1 MLKAIRGRT
10 TSPSRTPNMRVVIAD
25 DEPLARERLA
35 LLVRN
40 ASPDA
45 EIREA
50 TNGAEALALLEG
62 ATPDVLFLD
71 VQMPSLDGFE
81 VLQALEPAR
90 RPVTVFVTAFDAY
103 ALRAFEVSAVDYLLK
118 PFDNERFAATWQR
131 IGERRAMKAVVQ
143 ETEKFAE
150 LLTQLRAGNGIQQLP
165 SAAFAV
171 GEQPQSRAAH
181 RSDNAITRR
190 YTDRVLIKHE
200 GRSFMVRLA
209 DVQWIESAGNYV
221 VLHAGKEKH
230 QLRETL
236 TNLEGRLDP
245 AQFVRIHRRMI
256 VSVDAMRELQAWF
269 GGDQIMILKD
279 GTRLRVS
286 RNFRE
291 HVADRLSGVS

>member
-1 MLKAIRGRT
+1 
-10 TSPSRTPNMRVVIAD
+10 MRVVIAD

-35 LLVRN
+35 LLVKQAN
-40 ASPDA
+40 PDA
-45 EIREA
+45 DIVEA
-50 TNGAEALALLEG
+50 TNGADALALLR
-62 ATPDVLFLD
+62 ASTPDVLFLD
-71 VQMPSLDGFE
+71 VQMPALDGFE
-81 VLQALEPAR
+81 VLHSLESAKWPT
-90 RPVTVFVTAFDAY
+90 TVFVTAFDAY

-118 PFDNERFAATWQR
+118 PFDDERFKATWQR

-150 LLTQLRAGNGIQQLP
+150 LLSQLRGGPSALVAGEANGRGIGTANGSAHANARGDGNGQ
-165 SAAFAV
+165 
-171 GEQPQSRAAH
+171 
-181 RSDNAITRR
+181 RR

-200 GRSFMVRLA
+200 GRSFMVRLS
-209 DVQWIESAGNYV
+209 DVQWIESAGNYI
-221 VLHAGKEKH
+221 VLHAGKDKH

-236 TNLEGRLDP
+236 TNLEARLDP
-245 AQFVRIHRRMI
+245 ALFVRIHRRMI
-256 VSVDAMRELQAWF
+256 VAVDAMRELQAWF

>member
-1 MLKAIRGRT
+1 
-10 TSPSRTPNMRVVIAD
+10 MRVVIAD

-35 LLVRN
+35 LLVRGAN
-40 ASPDA
+40 QDA
-45 EIREA
+45 EIVEA
-50 TNGAEALALLEG
+50 TNGADALALLKSF
-62 ATPDVLFLD
+62 TPDVLFLD

-81 VLQALEPAR
+81 VLQSLEPAR
-90 RPVTVFVTAFDAY
+90 WPTTVFVTAFDAY

-118 PFDNERFAATWQR
+118 PFDDERFLATWQR
-131 IGERRAMKAVVQ
+131 VGERRAMRAVVH

-150 LLTQLRAGNGIQQLP
+150 LLTQLRGGTTGASAVFANGNGG
-165 SAAFAV
+165 AAYAAANLSGV
-171 GEQPQSRAAH
+171 RADA
-181 RSDNAITRR
+181 NGQRR

-200 GRSFMVRLA
+200 GRSFMVRLT
-209 DVQWIESAGNYV
+209 DVQWIESAGNYI
-221 VLHAGKEKH
+221 VLHAGKGKH

-236 TNLEGRLDP
+236 TNLEARLDP
-245 AQFVRIHRRMI
+245 AHFVRIHRRMI
-256 VSVDAMRELQAWF
+256 VGVDAMRELQAWF